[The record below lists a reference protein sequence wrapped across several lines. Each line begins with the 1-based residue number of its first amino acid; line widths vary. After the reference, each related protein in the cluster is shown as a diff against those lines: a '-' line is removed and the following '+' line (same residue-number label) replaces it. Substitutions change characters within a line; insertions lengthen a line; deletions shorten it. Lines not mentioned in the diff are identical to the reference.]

1 MNKNMANNDDKIL
14 KDAQYRKGL
23 SIAYFNSI
31 NASIELAK
39 VMFPEMDGVDV
50 KAFITEYRDWFLEE
64 HKKYYANVISKI
76 GTNYDTKESIKKL
89 ESAKTLEDMQDV
101 WRGFSEDER
110 RDGEIRKVALA
121 LKKKYNEKA

>member
-64 HKKYYANVISKI
+64 HKNYYANVISKI

-89 ESAKTLEDMQDV
+89 ESVKTLEDMQDV